1 MKGQRFEVRDDLAVT
16 YLRQLDGLASEIDVA
31 MEAIA
36 TNALA
41 NLQVSI
47 AKQEML
53 CDSLAMM
60 ASAVAN
66 GLPLSE
72 TRLPLYADDFIEGKI
87 SATIGKIRD
96 LNLQYASL
104 LKHSGRSIAIL
115 ASLCRSHT
123 GRFDDVVG
131 TNWKR
136 QTWSCEV

>member
-1 MKGQRFEVRDDLAVT
+1 MKDQRFEVRDDQAVSYLA
-16 YLRQLDGLASEIDVA
+16 QLEALASEIDIA
-31 MEAIA
+31 IRAIA

-41 NLQVSI
+41 NLQASV
-47 AKQEML
+47 AKQEIL
-53 CDSLAMM
+53 CNSLAMM
-60 ASAVAN
+60 ASTA
-66 GLPLSE
+66 GISLPSSEPQLPLAGDV
-72 TRLPLYADDFIEGKI
+72 LIEDRI
-87 SATIGKIRD
+87 NATIRKIRD

-131 TNWKR
+131 ANWKR